1 MQRASIRRQLN
12 VGLVASLLLAAALLG
27 IAATL
32 LFERALRDYAVNNLR
47 EDAQGV
53 LAAIE
58 RGPQGLM
65 LDSTRLAPSYKTPLS
80 GRYFV
85 LDIDGERWR
94 SRSLWDTELWDTEL
108 WNAEL
113 PSTEGALPALID
125 GPQQQRLLC
134 LRADFRRH
142 GTAVVIVVAADV
154 APLLAEFGRIGW
166 VLAGL
171 GIATVLLLVG
181 LQHLWMRRALLP
193 LTQVQ
198 QQLRELQQGQRDLLD
213 AAASLE
219 LQSLIAEINRLL
231 QYTRQSLTRSRH
243 ALGNLGHA
251 LKTPLAVLVSIADR
265 AEPALRDPL
274 QEQLRQMQG
283 RISRELS
290 RARTAG
296 DVVSG
301 VWFSPQQ
308 DVPLLIESLKYAHS
322 NAPDIVWQAPL
333 QALPLERDDMLEL
346 LGNLLDNACKWA
358 QGRIELSID
367 QRTDGSSSLQLHIQ
381 LEDDG
386 PGIDEALR
394 AQVLVRG
401 SRLDEQAAGHG
412 LGLGIVSDIVA
423 AYRGDIVLSQAAL
436 GGLKV
441 SVQLPLTAIAT

>member
-12 VGLVASLLLAAALLG
+12 LGLVASLLLAAALLG

-32 LFERALRDYAVNNLR
+32 LLERALRDYAVNNLR
-47 EDAQGV
+47 DDAESV

-65 LDSTRLAPSYKTPLS
+65 LDATRLAPSYKTPLS

-85 LDIDGERWR
+85 IDIEGARWR
-94 SRSLWDTELWDTEL
+94 SRSLWDTELW
-108 WNAEL
+108 NAEL
-113 PSTEGALPALID
+113 PSAVGALPALIE

-134 LRADFRRH
+134 LRADYRRH
-142 GTAVVIVVAADV
+142 GTDIVIVVAADV
-154 APLLAEFGRIGW
+154 APLLEEFRRIGL
-166 VLAGL
+166 VLAAL
-171 GIATVLLLVG
+171 GVATVLLLVG
-181 LQHLWMRRALLP
+181 LQHLWMRRALSP
-193 LTQVQ
+193 LTKAR
-198 QQLRELQQGQRDLLD
+198 QQLRELQQGRRDLLD
-213 AAASLE
+213 ADAPPE
-219 LQSLIAEINRLL
+219 LQALIAEINRLL
-231 QYTRQSLTRSRH
+231 QYTRQSLSRSRH

-301 VWFSPQQ
+301 VWFAPQQ
-308 DVPLLIESLKYAHS
+308 DLPLLIESLAHAHA
-322 NAPDIVWQAPL
+322 NAPAITWQAPA

-358 QGRIELSID
+358 QRSIELTID
-367 QRTDGSSSLQLHIQ
+367 LRTDGAGSSLQIELQ
-381 LEDDG
+381 DDG

-394 AQVLVRG
+394 EQVLVRG
-401 SRLDEQAAGHG
+401 SRLDEQTEGHG

-423 AYRGDIVLSQAAL
+423 AYRGDIALSRSAL

-441 SVQLPLTAIAT
+441 SVQLPLALDAVVTR